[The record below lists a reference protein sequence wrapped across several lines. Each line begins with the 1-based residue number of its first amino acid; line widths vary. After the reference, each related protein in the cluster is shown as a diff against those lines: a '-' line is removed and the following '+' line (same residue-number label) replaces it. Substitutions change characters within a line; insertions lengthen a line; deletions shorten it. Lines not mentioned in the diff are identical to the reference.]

1 MTQES
6 NLNPQGQKENQKV
19 KIKVNITN
27 PTGKGL
33 KALLYENGPL
43 SIFWDLITVVR
54 SLTPWKKNNPGEQV
68 PLLCLLIALPQEV
81 NSSWIVTVSLV
92 H

>member
-54 SLTPWKKNNPGEQV
+54 SLTPWKKNNPRGAGAS
-68 PLLCLLIALPQEV
+68 PLPLDCTATG
-81 NSSWIVTVSLV
+81 SK
-92 H
+92 